1 MSGLLAEQDKAVA
14 ATPQAEAEV
23 LPLGVYVHVPFCAST
38 CDFCAFYQKPPTA
51 VEVQRFLGGI
61 DDETALVRWD
71 RPVSTVFW
79 GGGTPGLL
87 AAKDLARLATTV
99 RECCGG
105 APREWTVELA
115 PGSVT
120 EARLAV
126 LREAGVTRVSM
137 GVQSFQPELLEALGR
152 RHTRAQ
158 VIRAYER
165 VRDAGFAS
173 VNLDLIFALPGQTE
187 ANWAKDLREAV
198 ALGPDHL
205 STYCLTFEED
215 ARLWVKLSEGRVK
228 LDPELEARLYETTW
242 RQLADAGY
250 AQYEISNFARPGHEC
265 LHNLNT
271 WRMAEWVG
279 LGPSAASQHS
289 GWRGSNVAD
298 LDLWLERLG
307 RGERGTEEWVAL
319 VPELLAEDAMIF
331 GLRMNAGVDLDL
343 WRRRAPE
350 APWDKVEVKLAQ
362 LEQSGRLI
370 REGNNVRLTECGR
383 LVADAVGAEVME
395 AFGR

>member
-1 MSGLLAEQDKAVA
+1 
-14 ATPQAEAEV
+14 
-23 LPLGVYVHVPFCAST
+23 
-38 CDFCAFYQKPPTA
+38 
-51 VEVQRFLGGI
+51 
-61 DDETALVRWD
+61 
-71 RPVSTVFW
+71 
-79 GGGTPGLL
+79 
-87 AAKDLARLATTV
+87 
-99 RECCGG
+99 
-105 APREWTVELA
+105 
-115 PGSVT
+115 
-120 EARLAV
+120 
-126 LREAGVTRVSM
+126 
-137 GVQSFQPELLEALGR
+137 
-152 RHTRAQ
+152 
-158 VIRAYER
+158 
-165 VRDAGFAS
+165 
-173 VNLDLIFALPGQTE
+173 
-187 ANWAKDLREAV
+187 
-198 ALGPDHL
+198 
-205 STYCLTFEED
+205 
-215 ARLWVKLSEGRVK
+215 
-228 LDPELEARLYETTW
+228 
-242 RQLADAGY
+242 
-250 AQYEISNFARPGHEC
+250 
-265 LHNLNT
+265 
-271 WRMAEWVG
+271 MAEWVG